1 MTGPLQVILA
11 LSAARLVGG
20 CSSWTYYTQAVG
32 GEIAIL
38 RARQP
43 ISELLADPAVSPK
56 LKARLTLVQDARNW
70 AVTALDLPDNGSYR
84 SYANVGRPYVVW
96 NVFAAGE
103 FSVAPLQNCFRVAGC
118 VGYKSWDRE
127 GIGRTSCRAQG
138 CQSG

>member
-70 AVTALDLPDNGSYR
+70 AVTALDLPDNGSYS
-84 SYANVGRPYVVW
+84 SYANVGRTYVVW
-96 NVFAAGE
+96 NVLAAGE
-103 FSVAPLQNCFRVAGC
+103 FSVDPLQHCFQVAVC
-118 VGYKSWDRE
+118 VGYQGWYSRARPRDRPAE
-127 GIGRTSCRAQG
+127 LA
-138 CQSG
+138 

>member
-11 LSAARLVGG
+11 LSAALLVGG
-20 CSSWTYYTQAVG
+20 CSSLTYYTQAVG

-70 AVTALDLPDNGSYR
+70 AVTALR
-84 SYANVGRPYVVW
+84 S
-96 NVFAAGE
+96 E
-103 FSVAPLQNCFRVAGC
+103 
-118 VGYKSWDRE
+118 E
-127 GIGRTSCRAQG
+127 HTSEI
-138 CQSG
+138 QSLMRSTYPAFCLKQ